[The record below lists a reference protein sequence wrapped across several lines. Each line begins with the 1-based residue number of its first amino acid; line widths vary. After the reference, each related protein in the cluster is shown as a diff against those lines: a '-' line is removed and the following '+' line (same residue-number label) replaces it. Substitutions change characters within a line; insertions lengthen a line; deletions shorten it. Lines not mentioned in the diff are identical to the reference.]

1 MLASDEFHDVD
12 TIAEQSKNVRS
23 KGIREYVSKPFTEN
37 SVTRERRE
45 RTRGRL
51 LQTNLQVVMT
61 TRRDER

>member
-37 SVTRERRE
+37 SVDARAVGTHPWS
-45 RTRGRL
+45 TFA
-51 LQTNLQVVMT
+51 
-61 TRRDER
+61 DELASCDDNTAR